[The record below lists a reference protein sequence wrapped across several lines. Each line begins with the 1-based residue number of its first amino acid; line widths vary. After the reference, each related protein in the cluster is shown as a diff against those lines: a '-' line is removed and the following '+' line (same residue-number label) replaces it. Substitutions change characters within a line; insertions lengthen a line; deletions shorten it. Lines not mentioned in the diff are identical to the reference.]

1 VSDDQN
7 MSGMD
12 PVPAPEAAPVVNA
25 APAQPAGSSTRLWI
39 IVGAVILLAA
49 VVGVVVYFVLTS
61 QAIPSPVPASVTA
74 PSVPAAIAPGTGT
87 TAATGAT
94 IGTQT
99 PGASAV
105 TSSTPTIPDVTNAD
119 VFSPRDPFV
128 VIQPPTVATSTASTS
143 NTALSLTDIVTQ
155 NGVRM
160 AVVSYKGNSYTVGAG
175 DTIDSSSY
183 KVLTVYSGSAKFQFG
198 DSVFTL
204 ALGQGTSK

>member
-1 VSDDQN
+1 
-7 MSGMD
+7 MD

-25 APAQPAGSSTRLWI
+25 APVKSGGPSTRLWI
-39 IVGAVILLAA
+39 IVGAVIVLAA
-49 VVGVVVYFVLTS
+49 VIGVVVYFVLTS

-74 PSVPAAIAPGTGT
+74 PSVPAATAQEAAEATAGESLETTTGT
-87 TAATGAT
+87 QA
-94 IGTQT
+94 
-99 PGASAV
+99 PGASTI

-119 VFSPRDPFV
+119 IFEPRDPFV
-128 VIQPPTVATSTASTS
+128 VIAPPTVATSTASTS
-143 NTALSLTDIVTQ
+143 ETSLSLTDIVTQ
-155 NGVRM
+155 DGVRK

-183 KVLTVYSGSAKFQFG
+183 KVLTVYAGSVKFQFG